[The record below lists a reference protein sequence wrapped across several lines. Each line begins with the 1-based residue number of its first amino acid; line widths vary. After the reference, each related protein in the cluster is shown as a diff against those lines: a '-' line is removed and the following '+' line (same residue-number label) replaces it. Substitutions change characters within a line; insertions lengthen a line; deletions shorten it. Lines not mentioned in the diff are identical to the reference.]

1 MADRAASCVSTTP
14 GLPQRPLLPRHLG
27 GRPGPVLLL
36 LAAGL
41 LPGCVTP
48 AEPLG
53 DQTAATAAATVAA
66 SVGPVGTPPQ
76 HGTVA
81 PLRGPTGMIVPNG
94 KYLGTFYTS
103 FAGPFYVRFEAEPL
117 DNGRAFKANTRPGI
131 AWSKLS
137 STDASIGLLLAPFLF
152 PSGMIVHMRTSMPGV
167 EPPAPAPAADA
178 AAATTAA
185 ATTDAAAQATDPDAP
200 TPGRGYIGV
209 ATLAALRA
217 KVEIPAL
224 GPGRVLQKDGKPIAL
239 FKFTAD
245 ETAPAAGAGR
255 GYSQLIA
262 AMQTAAATRWY
273 DGSAAPGNPAGAAFT
288 QFMTD
293 AQAMVADAQDD
304 LEFLFSLGAAWRKQK
319 DLPFPLLYRPL
330 SPDDAAMMQA
340 LDKRLKPLDV
350 KIENNLAILTAT
362 ALTDVASIDAAFE
375 ELAKTPDLRGI
386 ILDLQNSP
394 GVDTAALQIARWI
407 IRRPTMGGIWF
418 GSAARPAL
426 AAGTLQPR
434 TVTISGPSDFVELD
448 RTLEAEGAAAVQLE
462 PIATS
467 PFSRMPV
474 AILISRRTV
483 TTSETLT
490 AVLKQHASERM
501 DAADGLDTRRLRL
514 FGEATGKRPQLTR
527 EVPLRVDPPA
537 TTKPDPLLTG
547 WAVRMPAYD
556 WRLRMPAAAD
566 PAATDPAATEPP
578 AWIPIEPDESGS
590 REEAFKAAKAF
601 ISEFDLR
608 KADRSPKP

>member
-1 MADRAASCVSTTP
+1 
-14 GLPQRPLLPRHLG
+14 
-27 GRPGPVLLL
+27 
-36 LAAGL
+36 
-41 LPGCVTP
+41 
-48 AEPLG
+48 
-53 DQTAATAAATVAA
+53 
-66 SVGPVGTPPQ
+66 
-76 HGTVA
+76 
-81 PLRGPTGMIVPNG
+81 MIVPNG

-131 AWSKLS
+131 AWGKLS

-178 AAATTAA
+178 AAAS
-185 ATTDAAAQATDPDAP
+185 TDAASKPTDPDAP

-245 ETAPAAGAGR
+245 ETAPATDAGR

-262 AMQTAAATRWY
+262 AMRTAAATRWY

-293 AQAMVADAQDD
+293 AQTMVADAQDD

-362 ALTDVASIDAAFE
+362 AMTDVASIDSAFE
-375 ELAKTPDLRGI
+375 ELAKSPDLRGI

-407 IRRPTMGGIWF
+407 ISRPTSGGIWF
-418 GSAARPAL
+418 GPAARPAV

-434 TVTISGPSDFVELD
+434 TVTLSGPSDFVELD

-462 PIATS
+462 PIAKS
-467 PFSRMPV
+467 PFSRMPL

-490 AVLKQHASERM
+490 AVLKQHASERI

-527 EVPLRVDPPA
+527 EVPLRVEQPA
-537 TTKPDPLLTG
+537 AAKPDPLLSG

-556 WRLRMPAAAD
+556 WRLRLPAAAD
-566 PAATDPAATEPP
+566 RTATDPAATEPP
-578 AWIPIEPDESGS
+578 AWIPVEPDESGS
-590 REEAFKAAKAF
+590 REEAFKSAKAF
-601 ISEFDLR
+601 IAEFDLR
-608 KADRSPKP
+608 KADRSPQP